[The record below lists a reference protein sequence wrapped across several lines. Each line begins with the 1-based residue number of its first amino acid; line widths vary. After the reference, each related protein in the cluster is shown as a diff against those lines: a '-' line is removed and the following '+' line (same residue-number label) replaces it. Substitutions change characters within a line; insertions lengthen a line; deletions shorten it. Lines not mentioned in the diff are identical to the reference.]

1 MLDVSVQWHHSCLWD
16 IIGFQKIIS
25 ESALFCFILFEQH
38 DCLNVEAFFFLWQ
51 KFSAS
56 VLVGSLAAAV
66 SVHEFRVLPHAPSLC
81 LNTEV

>member
-38 DCLNVEAFFFLWQ
+38 DCLNKMNVEAFFFPLAEIQ
-51 KFSAS
+51 CLSAGRITCNSSFSA
-56 VLVGSLAAAV
+56 
-66 SVHEFRVLPHAPSLC
+66 
-81 LNTEV
+81 